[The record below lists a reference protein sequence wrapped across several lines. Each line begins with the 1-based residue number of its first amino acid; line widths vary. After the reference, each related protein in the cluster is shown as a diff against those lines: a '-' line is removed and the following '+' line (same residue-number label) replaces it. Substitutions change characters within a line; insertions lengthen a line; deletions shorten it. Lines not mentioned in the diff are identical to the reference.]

1 LKFAKLTIFLLLYLA
16 KASAQPI
23 RQPVAAAYTG
33 MGAYSTQQ
41 QDVFSFTANQ
51 AALAQVKSVAAG
63 VYAERRY
70 NADNIALYT
79 AALAIP
85 SSLGN
90 FGVSLRY
97 FGFTNFNEYQ
107 AGIAYGRSLGKKVD
121 VGLQFNYYGYRV
133 PGNISAATVNAEL
146 GAVLH
151 LTDKLNAGLHVY
163 NPIGGVL
170 AKTNEKISAAYK
182 FGLGYDASDKLF
194 VSAEL
199 IKEENMPVNL
209 NVGLQYQFVKQF
221 FVRTGVNTGTNTS
234 FAGAG
239 ILFGQFRL
247 DVAAGWHPQLG
258 LSPGLLFVYQLSSK
272 NIPAPANP

>member
-1 LKFAKLTIFLLLYLA
+1 
-16 KASAQPI
+16 
-23 RQPVAAAYTG
+23 
-33 MGAYSTQQ
+33 
-41 QDVFSFTANQ
+41 
-51 AALAQVKSVAAG
+51 
-63 VYAERRY
+63 
-70 NADNIALYT
+70 
-79 AALAIP
+79 
-85 SSLGN
+85 
-90 FGVSLRY
+90 
-97 FGFTNFNEYQ
+97 
-107 AGIAYGRSLGKKVD
+107 
-121 VGLQFNYYGYRV
+121 LQFNYYGYRV

-151 LTDKLNAGLHVY
+151 LTDKLNAGVHVY